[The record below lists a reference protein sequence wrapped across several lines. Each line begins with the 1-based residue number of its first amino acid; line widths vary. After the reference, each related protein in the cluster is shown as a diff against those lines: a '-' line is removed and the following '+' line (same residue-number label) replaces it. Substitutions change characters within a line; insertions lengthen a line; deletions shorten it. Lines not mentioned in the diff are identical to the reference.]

1 MPLFNILLGFSLKGA
16 TALSQA
22 IITGACLCHG
32 RIERVNVSTIV
43 EGCNSACRPLGMPA
57 WAPAEDA
64 LSDRQQNSHGT
75 GSQHITHITCSCVGG
90 AVASVGLA
98 MGARHPVDPGKP
110 LIDYLTALMLTPVL
124 LLGVSIGEIR
134 TAIA

>member
-1 MPLFNILLGFSLKGA
+1 M
-16 TALSQA
+16 TASRAVTAQALNTSQ
-22 IITGACLCHG
+22 TF
-32 RIERVNVSTIV
+32 
-43 EGCNSACRPLGMPA
+43 
-57 WAPAEDA
+57 
-64 LSDRQQNSHGT
+64 
-75 GSQHITHITCSCVGG
+75 TCSCTGG

-134 TAIA
+134 TLQSPRLDFGCAADCRKSLPRSPATGWPMPDETVARSCACHGAGKRPSGCLMAIMGTN